1 MPTPDLSCT
10 KHWRCNGVEPCKS
23 WVRGNHPAKGKTI
36 WVVTCVSVRPKNIQI
51 ESNRLY
57 IIDYYIDYIIIWRR
71 IYRCISLT
79 RNGASTSNF
88 PPFFWGS
95 RSSSRALMV
104 YPTKGQDPAGVG
116 HHGVEVK
123 AMPWVGLDQQ
133 THRAKDVSWRIWDLG
148 CERQFQEEFLVVCFM
163 SFPSSLKNWI

>member
-1 MPTPDLSCT
+1 M
-10 KHWRCNGVEPCKS
+10 R
-23 WVRGNHPAKGKTI
+23 
-36 WVVTCVSVRPKNIQI
+36 KNIQSWISPFLGSFGSKNGLFQSFRFHSPQLRKNFARRQLKVAVGMPRTTGAGWIITMVYSFLQI

-88 PPFFWGS
+88 PPFFFGS

-123 AMPWVGLDQQ
+123 AMP
-133 THRAKDVSWRIWDLG
+133 
-148 CERQFQEEFLVVCFM
+148 
-163 SFPSSLKNWI
+163 